1 MINKIED
8 KTQFPKKKR
17 GRSDP
22 MRRLLEDHVS
32 VSEWAETMELLSHV
46 SATEDRANWFDKVE
60 KFFKMEILGHFR
72 YEEEVVFPSVLVSNP
87 TDDVI
92 SLVLELQ
99 KEHGII
105 QSEFVHFM
113 DDFISNGVT
122 DNRAR
127 YRKARKKT
135 HRCPCPFIMI
145 CPMVAS
151 LVFWSISSARTQ
163 TVATRR

>member
-1 MINKIED
+1 
-8 KTQFPKKKR
+8 
-17 GRSDP
+17 

-127 YRKARKKT
+127 YRKARKKAQYIIERLLAHSAKEDDRLVPYLMD
-135 HRCPCPFIMI
+135 HREAILI
-145 CPMVAS
+145 QA
-151 LVFWSISSARTQ
+151 I
-163 TVATRR
+163 